1 MTIASPLGRRGTLG
15 GALSLAGAAT
25 FGGPRRAHAQ
35 NPAEV
40 KIAMLVPL
48 SGPWA
53 RSGLLEQMGARMAI
67 EDVNASGGI
76 KALGGAKLKLME
88 FDAGDS
94 PEKAKDAAQRMI
106 AQEPDLA
113 GGFGCWHSGLTLAAT
128 EVTERADL
136 PWLTLSYSDLI
147 TGRGFKNVFQS
158 SPTAAAQAI
167 ELLPIVMDLATKA
180 SGKRPTKVGIV
191 GSNNPAVT
199 SFLKPIRETV
209 LTEQKLTLVTDE
221 IFTAPLA
228 DATTIIQKLRS
239 GKPDF
244 VIIQSDNVGDDK
256 LLLEKLAEFGL
267 GSKKLPLVGGG
278 GHWMVPELVKL
289 TAQENLEGLIVGLAN
304 WPGKSA
310 ADISRRFIERTKEPW
325 FGHDSIFPYAHVM
338 ILKEA
343 IERGASAD
351 RRKVAATLRAIDITD
366 GPALLFPDGRLA
378 YDEKGRR
385 KGAKICM
392 VQYQSGK
399 PVPVYPDAIALGQAV
414 WPKVA

>member
-1 MTIASPLGRRGTLG
+1 MALTSPIGRRA
-15 GALSLAGAAT
+15 ALSLTGAAALT
-25 FGGPRRAHAQ
+25 GKARAQ
-35 NPAEV
+35 TPAEV

-48 SGPWA
+48 SGVNA
-53 RSGLLEQMGARMAI
+53 RNGQLEQMGARMAI
-67 EDVNASGGI
+67 EEVNAAGGI
-76 KALGGAKLKLME
+76 KSMGGAKLKLLE

-147 TGRGFKNVFQS
+147 TNRGFKNVFQS
-158 SPTAAAQAI
+158 SPPADLQSK
-167 ELLPIVMDLATKA
+167 ELLPIIIELATKA
-180 SGKRPTKVGIV
+180 TGKKPTRAAIV
-191 GSNNPAVT
+191 GDNNPAVV
-199 SFLKPIRETV
+199 SFLKPMRDYMFKDAGI
-209 LTEQKLTLVTDE
+209 TLVADE

-228 DATTIIQKLRS
+228 DATTIVQKLRS
-239 GKPDF
+239 AKPDF
-244 VIIQSDNVGDDK
+244 VVALPTNVSDDK

-267 GSKKLPLVGGG
+267 SGKKMPLIGNG
-278 GHWMVPELVKL
+278 GHWLVPELIKL
-289 TAQENLEGLIVGLAN
+289 TAPENVEGLLVALAN
-304 WPGKSA
+304 WPGKNA
-310 ADISRRFIERTKEPW
+310 AALEKRFIERTKEPW
-325 FGHDSIFPYAHVM
+325 LGHDSIFAYAHVM
-338 ILKEA
+338 MLKEA

-366 GPALLFPDGRLA
+366 GPALLFPDGRIS

-385 KGAKICM
+385 KGAQICI
-392 VQYQSGK
+392 VQYQNSK
-399 PVPVYPDAIALGQAV
+399 PVLVYPESMASAKAI